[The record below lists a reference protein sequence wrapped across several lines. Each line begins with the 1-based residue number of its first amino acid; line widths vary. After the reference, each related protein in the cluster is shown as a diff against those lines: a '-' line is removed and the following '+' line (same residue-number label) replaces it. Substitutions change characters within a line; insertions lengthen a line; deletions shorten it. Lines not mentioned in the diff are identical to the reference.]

1 MKNTTAGKF
10 KRLRMII
17 TGTAIMAAII
27 LPGCSRKA
35 ADIPETELT
44 VEDMG
49 TEISGED
56 AVSTEAD
63 EVNSVHSTTESSST
77 KKSEVNS
84 VHSTTTSASVKE
96 TTTGTKQT
104 ESTTAETTTEAATKK
119 AVVTGNETTTEA
131 STEASTQASAAQPE
145 TTTEAATQAP
155 ETQPET
161 TTEAPTQAPETQPE
175 TTTEAPT
182 EAPGLP
188 NCPYPLHSVIW
199 LSDDEAMVLYDTD
212 SRDYTSYDA
221 YQALTAAGV
230 GKKFDDEG
238 YEIITADVYYGEYAE
253 GVIGKVSYT
262 RGAKKPELESC
273 PYTLRVVYET
283 ETEYYMYG
291 LTDDDYIENTW
302 VNDYG
307 CDPDDFRTESM
318 GKYKEGY
325 VYRYSIK
332 KP

>member
-35 ADIPETELT
+35 ADIPETGVT
-44 VEDMG
+44 VEDTG

-63 EVNSVHSTTESSST
+63 EVNSVHSTTE
-77 KKSEVNS
+77 
-84 VHSTTTSASVKE
+84 
-96 TTTGTKQT
+96 
-104 ESTTAETTTEAATKK
+104 AATKK
-119 AVVTGNETTTEA
+119 AVVTGNETA
-131 STEASTQASAAQPE
+131 TEASTQASAAQPE
-145 TTTEAATQAP
+145 TTTEAATQAPETQPETTTEAPTQAP

-212 SRDYTSYDA
+212 SREYTSYDA

-262 RGAKKPELESC
+262 RGAKMPELESC
-273 PYTLRVVYET
+273 PYPLRVVYET

-307 CDPDDFRTESM
+307 CDPDDFRTQSM

>member
-35 ADIPETELT
+35 ADIPETEVT

-119 AVVTGNETTTEA
+119 AVVTSNETT
-131 STEASTQASAAQPE
+131 TEASTQASAAQPE

-212 SRDYTSYDA
+212 SREYTSYDA

-273 PYTLRVVYET
+273 PYALKVLYET
-283 ETEYYMYG
+283 DTEYYMYG
-291 LTDDDYIENTW
+291 LANDENYVFDYLENEL
-302 VNDYG
+302 G
-307 CDPDDFRTESM
+307 CDDLSLSISSM
-318 GKYKEGY
+318 GEYKEGY
-325 VYRYSIK
+325 VYRYAMK